1 MELNTDMQNKYKNS
15 NYWLKA
21 NGINPKML
29 MAERLDLL
37 QAQKI
42 AHNLLKHHAKLLGQ
56 NEAASLNN
64 FLLAMNNGKK
74 RKKLTKNACYK
85 VMNIGTAVNRKLF
98 TTHRKT
104 KA

>member
-1 MELNTDMQNKYKNS
+1 MDSKERNS

-21 NGINPKML
+21 NGISPKML

-42 AHNLLKHHAKLLGQ
+42 AHNLLKHHVKLLGQ

-64 FLLAMNNGKK
+64 FLLAMHDGKK
-74 RKKLTKNACYK
+74 RKKLTKGSCYK
-85 VMNIGTAVNRKLF
+85 IMNIGSAVNRKLF
-98 TTHRKT
+98 TANRKI
-104 KA
+104 K

>member
-1 MELNTDMQNKYKNS
+1 MGKKEQNS

-21 NGINPKML
+21 NGINPKNL
-29 MAERLDLL
+29 LAERVDLL

-42 AHNLLKHHAKLLGQ
+42 AHNILKDHVKLLGQ

-64 FLLAMNNGKK
+64 FLLAMNNGAK

-98 TTHRKT
+98 TAHRKI